1 MILKIRDKKVYIS
14 DELPVLPTGREV
26 VLPYSVVDLAF
37 DKDIAIEGIERA
49 MMGNRT
55 VFLAVQRDA
64 SSDKLS
70 PDNLLQIGTVAEILR
85 AERLPDGKIRV
96 YVQGLTRARI
106 REFIQSQSF
115 FQAKV
120 EQVEENFVIDPYVK
134 ALMRTVISKLEEY
147 SSYNKKIPQEL
158 IVSLSSI
165 EDPGKLSDI
174 VASRLPG
181 LELEAKRTV
190 LETENPVDRLL
201 KLIQI
206 IEGEIEIANLEKEIQ
221 EEVRKRVEKS
231 QRDYYL
237 SEQLKVIQQQ
247 LGRGD
252 ELSEIEELRAKIKEA
267 KMPPEVEEKAMRELE
282 RLEKM
287 MPNSAEATVSRTYLD
302 WLISLP
308 WSIRTE
314 DKLDIEE
321 ARRILDED
329 HYGLEKP
336 KNRILEYLA
345 VRHLSKD
352 LKSPILCFV
361 GPPGVGKT
369 SLGKSIARALG
380 RNFVR
385 VSLGG
390 VRDEAE
396 IRGHRRTYIGA
407 LPGKIIQGMRRAK
420 SKNPVF
426 LLDEVDKMSVD
437 FRGDP
442 SAALLEVLD
451 PEQNHAFNDHYID
464 VDFDLSEVLFITT
477 ANTTYSI
484 PAPLLDRMEVI
495 HLPGY
500 TEYEKLRIAQKFLIP
515 KQIKAHGLDPSNIT
529 ITPSAIQQ
537 IINRYT
543 REAGVRNLEREI
555 ATICRK
561 VAKEVVTKGK
571 ELKVKVTARNIHK
584 FLGPPRFRYAEA
596 MEESEV
602 GMATGLAVTEAG
614 GDVLYVEATAVP
626 GKGRFVLT
634 GKLGEVMK
642 ESAQAALSYIRS
654 RTEMLGIQRD
664 FYKKFDIHIHIP
676 EGAIPKDG
684 PSAGITM
691 AIAMISA
698 LSKRPVRKDVAMTG
712 EITLRGKVLPIG
724 GVKEKVLAAHRAGI
738 RTVILPKDNEK
749 DLSEIPKPIRRQ
761 IELVL
766 VKEMDEVI
774 ELAFVKEERRVAA

>member
-774 ELAFVKEERRVAA
+774 ELAFVKEEGRVAA

>member
-749 DLSEIPKPIRRQ
+749 DLSEIPRPIRRQ

>member
-1 MILKIRDKKVYIS
+1 
-14 DELPVLPTGREV
+14 
-26 VLPYSVVDLAF
+26 
-37 DKDIAIEGIERA
+37 
-49 MMGNRT
+49 
-55 VFLAVQRDA
+55 
-64 SSDKLS
+64 
-70 PDNLLQIGTVAEILR
+70 
-85 AERLPDGKIRV
+85 
-96 YVQGLTRARI
+96 
-106 REFIQSQSF
+106 
-115 FQAKV
+115 
-120 EQVEENFVIDPYVK
+120 
-134 ALMRTVISKLEEY
+134 
-147 SSYNKKIPQEL
+147 
-158 IVSLSSI
+158 
-165 EDPGKLSDI
+165 
-174 VASRLPG
+174 
-181 LELEAKRTV
+181 
-190 LETENPVDRLL
+190 
-201 KLIQI
+201 
-206 IEGEIEIANLEKEIQ
+206 
-221 EEVRKRVEKS
+221 
-231 QRDYYL
+231 
-237 SEQLKVIQQQ
+237 
-247 LGRGD
+247 
-252 ELSEIEELRAKIKEA
+252 
-267 KMPPEVEEKAMRELE
+267 
-282 RLEKM
+282 
-287 MPNSAEATVSRTYLD
+287 
-302 WLISLP
+302 
-308 WSIRTE
+308 
-314 DKLDIEE
+314 
-321 ARRILDED
+321 
-329 HYGLEKP
+329 
-336 KNRILEYLA
+336 
-345 VRHLSKD
+345 
-352 LKSPILCFV
+352 
-361 GPPGVGKT
+361 
-369 SLGKSIARALG
+369 
-380 RNFVR
+380 
-385 VSLGG
+385 
-390 VRDEAE
+390 
-396 IRGHRRTYIGA
+396 
-407 LPGKIIQGMRRAK
+407 
-420 SKNPVF
+420 
-426 LLDEVDKMSVD
+426 LDEVDKMSVD

-774 ELAFVKEERRVAA
+774 ELAFVKEEGRVAA